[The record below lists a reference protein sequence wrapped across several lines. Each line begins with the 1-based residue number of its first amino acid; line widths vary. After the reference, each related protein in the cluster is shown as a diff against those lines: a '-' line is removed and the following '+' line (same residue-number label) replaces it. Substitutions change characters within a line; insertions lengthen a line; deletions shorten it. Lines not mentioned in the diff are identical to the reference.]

1 MPPAGASNLWSLK
14 CLRPQKSWW
23 IQSLQLFAGLCC
35 GMAVG
40 VTLVLEDL
48 GLMVLLGLAVI
59 FLVYEFA
66 RFCSFGGCRCHHGPR
81 RPLGLLKHG
90 H

>member
-1 MPPAGASNLWSLK
+1 MIPGIPG
-14 CLRPQKSWW
+14 LRPEKSWW

-48 GLMVLLGLAVI
+48 GLMVSLMWRVI

-66 RFCSFGGCRCHHGPR
+66 RFCSFGDCGCHHGPR
-81 RPLGLLKHG
+81 RVLGLLKYG